1 MNDPAMN
8 HRLRL
13 TERVIA
19 WSLNNRFL
27 VLAGA
32 VCILAFGLY
41 SLDRLSLDAIPDV
54 SDVQVIIRTSYA
66 GQSPQTVEDQVTYPL
81 TSVLLSVPRSTAVR
95 GFSMFGDSYIYVIF
109 EDGTDPYWARARV
122 LEYLN
127 QATSRLPPGL
137 SPVLGPDASGVGWI
151 YEYALV
157 DRHHRYDPDEIRAV
171 QDFYLKYE
179 LQSVAGVAE
188 VASVGGMVRQYQVE
202 VDPNR
207 LAAYNVS
214 LDRVGQ
220 AIRDANMDG
229 GGSAISIGGSEFM
242 IRSRGLLRS
251 LTDFENIDVGMD
263 ARAVP
268 IRLTDVA
275 RLQLG
280 PEMRRGIAELN
291 GDGEVTGGI
300 VVMRQGQNA
309 LSTIQAVKSRIQEL
323 KRGLPSGLE
332 MVPVYDRSELIN
344 NAVHSL
350 SGKLI
355 EESIAVTFVCMI
367 FLLHLRSSAVVFI
380 VLPVAILLA
389 LTVMRLQGVTANIMS
404 LGGIAIAVGALVD
417 AAIVM
422 IENMHK
428 HLEKEGSN
436 PDYVQIARRSAL
448 EVGPALFFSLLIITV
463 SFFPI
468 FGLNGQEGKLFTPLA
483 LTKSY
488 AMAAGALLAI
498 TLAPV
503 LMTFLIRGRILPES
517 RNPINRF
524 LQALY
529 RPVLAFALNHRA
541 VTVGI
546 AGCILLSSLWPL
558 LKTGSEFM
566 PPLYEGDI
574 LYMPTARADIPAPEA
589 SKLLQ
594 YADQLIRGLP
604 EVNRVFGKAGRADS
618 ATDPAPLSMF
628 ETTISLK
635 PREAW
640 PPGETVEDFIKKL
653 DRTVR
658 VPGLTNSWGYPIRTR
673 IDMLSTGVRSAVAV
687 RITGQDLAG
696 INQMAQQIAAA
707 LKGVPGTRSAF
718 ADRGDGGRYLDIT
731 TDRLKAAQYGLNV
744 ADVQRV
750 VQSAI
755 GGDMVST
762 LLNGRETFPISVRYP
777 REYRDSLQAVGDCRL
792 TTPSGGQVSLR
803 DVAEIAFKDGPMEIR
818 SENGRLATFVYA
830 DVEARDLGGYV
841 IAAKEAVSR
850 MVPAKPGYDTVWTG
864 QYENLEHARQHLAWA
879 MPLTLGV
886 VALLLY
892 FQSGQVQKVL
902 LILLC
907 LPFSIAGGLWVTYL
921 LGYNFSVAVAVGFIA
936 LAGVSAEFGVVM
948 LIYLDLGIDETTN
961 FRLLLTPAA
970 IREGIVKGALL
981 RLRPKSMTVAVIL
994 AGLLPMFFSQGAGVD
1009 VMRRIAAPLVGGMI
1023 TAPLLSLVVI
1033 PVLYDWLQCRRT
1045 PASTL
1050 ELASE
1055 ETA

>member
-1 MNDPAMN
+1 MSD
-8 HRLRL
+8 RLRL
-13 TERVIA
+13 TERVIS
-19 WSLNNRFL
+19 WSLKNRLL

-32 VCILAFGLY
+32 MCIVVIGIYCLVH
-41 SLDRLSLDAIPDV
+41 LSLDAIPDV

-127 QATSRLPPGL
+127 QATSRLPPGI

-157 DRHHRYDPDEIRAV
+157 DRHHRYNPDEIRAV

-179 LQSVAGVAE
+179 LQSVPGVAE
-188 VASVGGMVRQYQVE
+188 VASVGGMVREYQVE

-207 LAAYNVS
+207 LEAYNIG
-214 LDRVGQ
+214 LDRIGQ

-229 GGSAISIGGSEFM
+229 GGSAISIGGSESM
-242 IRSRGLLRS
+242 VRSKGRLGS
-251 LTDFENIDVGMD
+251 LADFEDINVGLD
-263 ARAVP
+263 SRAVP
-268 IRLTDVA
+268 IRLRDVA

-291 GDGEVTGGI
+291 GEGEVTGGV
-300 VVMRQGQNA
+300 VVMRQGENA
-309 LSTIQAVKSRIQEL
+309 LSTISAVKSRIEDL
-323 KRGLPSGLE
+323 KRGLPGGLE
-332 MVPVYDRSELIN
+332 ILPVYDRSELIN
-344 NAVHSL
+344 NAVRSL

-355 EESIAVTFVCMI
+355 EESFAVTFVCVI

-380 VLPVAILLA
+380 VLPIAILLA
-389 LTVMRLQGVTANIMS
+389 LIIMRLQGVTANIMS

-428 HLEKEGSN
+428 HLEKAGPS
-436 PDYVQIARRSAL
+436 PDYVQVARQSAL

-468 FGLNGQEGKLFTPLA
+468 FGLSGQEGKLFTPLA

-498 TLAPV
+498 TVAPV
-503 LMTFLIRGRILPES
+503 LMTFLIRGRILSES
-517 RNPINRF
+517 RNPVNRF

-529 RPVLAFALNHRA
+529 RPVLAFSLNHRA
-541 VTVGI
+541 ATVGI

-574 LYMPTARADIPAPEA
+574 LYMPTARPDISAPEA

-604 EVNRVFGKAGRADS
+604 EVTRVFGKAGRADS

-635 PREAW
+635 PRESW
-640 PPGETVEDFIKKL
+640 PPGETVDDLIKKL

-658 VPGLTNSWGYPIRTR
+658 VPGITNSWGYPIRTR
-673 IDMLSTGVRSAVAV
+673 IDMLSTGVRSAVGV
-687 RITGQDLAG
+687 RVTGQDLAG
-696 INQMAQQIAAA
+696 ITQMAQDIAAT
-707 LKGVPGTRSAF
+707 LKGVSGTRTAF
-718 ADRGDGGRYLDIT
+718 ADRGNGGRYIDVT
-731 TDRLKAAQYGLNV
+731 TNRVKAARYGLNV
-744 ADVQRV
+744 ADVQRI
-750 VQSAI
+750 VQGAI
-755 GGDMVST
+755 GGEMVST
-762 LLNGRETFPISVRYP
+762 LLNGRQTFPISVRYP
-777 REYRDSLQAVGDCRL
+777 REYRDSIQAIGDCRL
-792 TTPSGGQVSLR
+792 TTPSGGQVALR
-803 DVAEIAFKDGPMEIR
+803 DVADIALNDGPMEIR
-818 SENGRLATFVYA
+818 SENGRLATFVYV
-830 DVEARDLGGYV
+830 DVEGRDLGSYV
-841 IAAKEAVSR
+841 AAAKEAVSR
-850 MVPAKPGYDTVWTG
+850 MVPAKPGYDAFWTG
-864 QYENLEHARQHLAWA
+864 QYENLQHARQHLAWA

-892 FQSGQVQKVL
+892 IQSREIRKVL

-907 LPFSIAGGLWVTYL
+907 LPFSVAGGLWVTYL

-948 LIYLDLGIDETTN
+948 LIYLDLAIDETTS
-961 FRLLLTPAA
+961 FGELIDPSA
-970 IREGIVKGALL
+970 IREGIIKGALL

-1033 PVLYDWLQCRRT
+1033 PVLYDWLRCRHLKQNT
-1045 PASTL
+1045 NILIS
-1050 ELASE
+1050 S
-1055 ETA
+1055 